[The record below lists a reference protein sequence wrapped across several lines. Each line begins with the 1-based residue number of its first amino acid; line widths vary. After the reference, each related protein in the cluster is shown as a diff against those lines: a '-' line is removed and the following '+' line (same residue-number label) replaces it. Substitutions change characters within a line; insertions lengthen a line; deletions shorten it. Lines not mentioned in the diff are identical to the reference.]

1 MDFCIN
7 DTEVLL
13 FGSCLCVPN
22 VDDIRKQLMLEVH
35 ATPYIMHPGST
46 KMYQDL
52 KKSFRWH
59 GMKQD
64 VAVYVQTCLTCQ

>member
-1 MDFCIN
+1 MNFRIN
-7 DTEVLL
+7 DTGAVL
-13 FGSCLCVPN
+13 FGSWLFVTN
-22 VDDIRKQLMLEVH
+22 INDIRKKLTIEAH
-35 ATPYIMHPGST
+35 AATYAMHPGST

-64 VAVYVQTCLTCQ
+64 VAAYV